1 MLLRIKK
8 FLRIS
13 FIGINI
19 IAIIFYLLACLVP
32 YINSGKS
39 WFIAMLGLAFPLLFL
54 VLLIL
59 LIYWLIRK
67 SKWAYVCMAA
77 LLLSWKQISVMFSF
91 HFPKKFEVAKSPA
104 TLRVLSWNLS
114 SWGVSNR
121 SDGKKADYEEEMIDI
136 IKKSNADVL
145 CFQEYLYYKDSKYRD
160 SIIPALRESG
170 YRYSYFAK
178 TRYTYRIYKT
188 TLLTAIA
195 VISKYPITDTAQ
207 FFYIDEDA
215 AEPIVQ
221 TDIKVNNQVVRIFNT
236 HLQSVMFENSH
247 YQILDNI
254 KQDPLKAS
262 VTESKAIAYRL
273 RNAYVKR
280 AGQAELLQAKI
291 KNSPNPVIVCGDFND
306 VPNSYSYF
314 TVKGN
319 LQDAFLKK
327 GAGFGKTLR
336 MLSPTLRIDYILAD
350 KKFTV
355 RQFNKIEVPYSDH
368 YPVVAD
374 FDLTEKN

>member
-1 MLLRIKK
+1 MLPRIKK

-19 IAIIFYLLACLVP
+19 IAVIFYLLACLVP
-32 YINSGKS
+32 FINSGKS
-39 WFIAMLGLAFPLLFL
+39 WFIAMLGLVFPLLFF
-54 VLLIL
+54 VLLIF

-67 SKWAYVCMAA
+67 SKWAYVCIAA
-77 LLLSWKQISVMFSF
+77 LLLSWKQIGVMFSF
-91 HFPKKFEVAKSPA
+91 HFPKKFEIAKSPA
-104 TLRVLSWNLS
+104 TLRVLTWNLS

-121 SDGKKADYEEEMIDI
+121 SDGKKSDYEEEMIEV

-160 SIIPALRESG
+160 SIIPALQESG

-207 FFYIDEDA
+207 FFYSDESF
-215 AEPIVQ
+215 AEPIVH
-221 TDIKVNNQVVRIFNT
+221 TDIKINNQVVRVFNT

-262 VTESKAIAYRL
+262 VNESKAIAYRL

-291 KNSPNPVIVCGDFND
+291 KNSPYPVIVCGDFND

-327 GAGFGKTLR
+327 GTGFGKTLR

-355 RQFNKIEVPYSDH
+355 QQFNKIEVPYSDH
-368 YPVVAD
+368 YPVMAD
-374 FDLTEKN
+374 FNIDER

>member
-1 MLLRIKK
+1 MLPRIKK

-13 FIGINI
+13 FIGLNI
-19 IAIIFYLLACLVP
+19 IAVVFYLLACLVP
-32 YINSGKS
+32 FINSGKS

-54 VLLIL
+54 VILIF

-67 SKWAYVCMAA
+67 SKWVYVCMAA

-121 SDGKKADYEEEMIDI
+121 SDGKKSDYEEEMIDV

-145 CFQEYLYYKDSKYRD
+145 CLQEYLYYKDSKYRD

-170 YRYSYFAK
+170 YHYSYFAK
-178 TRYTYRIYKT
+178 TRYNYRIYKT

-207 FFYIDEDA
+207 FFYIDEDY
-215 AEPIVQ
+215 AEPIVH

-262 VTESKAIAYRL
+262 VNESKAIAYRL

-291 KNSPNPVIVCGDFND
+291 KNSPYPVIVCGDFND

-355 RQFNKIEVPYSDH
+355 QQFNKIEVPYSDH
-368 YPVVAD
+368 YPIMAD
-374 FDLTEKN
+374 FNFDER